1 MPNLRLSQLLALVII
16 STLLLFQ
23 HSVEVETVRAQY
35 GWESARE
42 VSLIVVPVVPVT
54 IQSLTNKS
62 QIPLDPPTISA
73 KSIYIEDLTSQTI
86 LLSTNETTQFPPAST
101 VKLMTALVALE
112 SYTPQTVLTVQG
124 SDILLSNALDF
135 TVGEQITVEDLLKCL
150 LISSSNE
157 AAEILAR
164 EFPSGYQ
171 GFVDRM
177 NAKASELG
185 LQQTSFANPIGYD
198 ASTQY
203 SSARDLHLLANHFMN
218 APLLKAIVK
227 EPLLIINDITGT
239 KQHVLKT
246 TNQLLDKNFG
256 AIGIKTGTTPLAGE
270 VLISQFQ
277 FENHEIRMIMM
288 GSTQRFEDS
297 RLMLEWINDTL
308 TWIKPTD
315 LFQQL

>member
-1 MPNLRLSQLLALVII
+1 MPNLRRSQLLALIII
-16 STLLLFQ
+16 SALLLFQ

-35 GWESARE
+35 GWESARQIN
-42 VSLIVVPVVPVT
+42 LIAVPVVPVN
-54 IQSLTNKS
+54 IQRLTNNS
-62 QIPLDPPTISA
+62 QIPVNSPTISA
-73 KSIYIEDLTSQTI
+73 KSIYIEDLTSQTV
-86 LLSTNETTQFPPAST
+86 LLSANETVQLPPAST

-112 SYTPQTVLTVQG
+112 SYTPQTVLTVQNT
-124 SDILLSNALDF
+124 DILLSNSLNF

-164 EFPSGYQ
+164 EFPSGTL
-171 GFVDRM
+171 GFIDRM
-177 NAKASELG
+177 NAKAIELG

-198 ASTQY
+198 ASNQY
-203 SSARDLHLLANHFMN
+203 MSARDLHLLAGHFMN
-218 APLLKAIVK
+218 VPLLKAIVK

-239 KQHVLKT
+239 KQHVLKS

-277 FENHEIRMIMM
+277 LGNHEIRMTMM
-288 GSTQRFEDS
+288 GSTQRFEDT
-297 RLMLEWINDTL
+297 RLILEWINNSL
-308 TWIKPTD
+308 TWIQPAD
-315 LFQQL
+315 FFQ